1 MFSPRLGVATKTV
14 HIMWSCASAALLH
27 QPFIRTNRFVSVMP
41 ASNQSKCLCSNDSS
55 ESDFSST
62 DSKCLVLFATRSQDK
77 SDQPTPPPPKAMK
90 VMDKD
95 AVPNKLEGKQQS
107 LFALVSKTKFL
118 AEPRTSNCPAKSKA
132 SL

>member
-1 MFSPRLGVATKTV
+1 MFSLRLGVATKTV

-27 QPFIRTNRFVSVMP
+27 QPFLRTNHFVSVVP
-41 ASNQSKCLCSNDSS
+41 ASNQSKCPSSNDSS

-62 DSKCLVLFATRSQDK
+62 ESKRLLPSATRARDK
-77 SDQPTPPPPKAMK
+77 SDQPTPLPPKTMK

-107 LFALVSKTKFL
+107 LFAVVSKTN
-118 AEPRTSNCPAKSKA
+118 SG
-132 SL
+132 